1 MADFK
6 GRLLSLSGVNT
17 ERLRNGNLLF
27 SRVNL
32 ETSKIKADKTSS

>member
-1 MADFK
+1 MADCE
-6 GRLLSLSGVNT
+6 GRLSLSGVNK

-32 ETSKIKADKTSS
+32 DTLNTKADKTSP